1 LFLFLLLQNCPFF
14 GFLYICFHIFFYAY
28 WSLLRRSLHL
38 DRPAFKQFLIY
49 GPQRVVEQ
57 FPDGVMILSNVHQD
71 LAFLHEPL
79 GFNFF
84 LAEAEK
90 EEIEYCRF
98 EVFIGEVPLELFM

>member
-1 LFLFLLLQNCPFF
+1 MFLLLRNRPFF
-14 GFLYICFHIFFYAY
+14 CFLYICFHIFFYAY

-38 DRPAFKQFLIY
+38 DRPALKQFLIY

-57 FPDGVMILSNVHQD
+57 FPDVVMKLSNVNQD

-79 GFNFF
+79 GLNFF